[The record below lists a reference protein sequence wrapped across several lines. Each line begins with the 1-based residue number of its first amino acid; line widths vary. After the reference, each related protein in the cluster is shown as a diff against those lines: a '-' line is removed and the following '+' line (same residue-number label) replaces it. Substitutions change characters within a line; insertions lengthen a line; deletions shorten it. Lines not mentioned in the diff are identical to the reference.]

1 MEENESQQSEEQAG
15 GEEQAEPT
23 IADVMELVRKQA
35 DLIAEMGNKTD
46 SKIRDVV
53 KRVGKLNERTKAPE
67 EKPAEQPKQP
77 DMAAVRK
84 LGRLQAQ
91 LPEELQGRVDE
102 MEADIGTHGALT
114 WAEAIIEGMSLAGGQ
129 KKTPTTKVGKP
140 AGSPKPND
148 TAAPKTLDDL
158 RNLAMTDAKRYKQVM
173 ELAKSGEL
181 TLPSQ

>member
-1 MEENESQQSEEQAG
+1 MEENENQLSEEQTG
-15 GEEQAEPT
+15 SEEQAEPT

-35 DLIAEMGNKTD
+35 DLISEMGNKTEA
-46 SKIRDVV
+46 KIRDVV
-53 KRVGKLNERTKAPE
+53 KRVGKLNERTKSPE
-67 EKPAEQPKQP
+67 EKTVEQPNQP

-114 WAEAIIEGMSLAGGQ
+114 WAEAVLEGMKLGGS

-148 TAAPKTLDDL
+148 VAAPKTLDDL
-158 RNLAMTDAKRYKQVM
+158 RNLAMTDSKRYKQVM
-173 ELAKSGEL
+173 DLAKSGEL
-181 TLPSQ
+181 TLPSR